1 MEVLTL
7 ILAIAALV
15 IAVLAYK
22 RAGGIADLKNRVDQI
37 ASVVDVRKS
46 VDALVAA
53 TDILKEKTA
62 EAIGKLEAT
71 VKREKREEKPPE
83 AEPAKRAQEP
93 GRRLPPATEDFQS
106 ELDKVFAAAQ
116 EEGKPF
122 VEVKSGDLHRS
133 VGGYPGPNHRIPL
146 CCTVMKRNMK
156 PGDEILRQP
165 PSGLG
170 ATLTIRFEL
179 PR

>member
-22 RAGGIADLKNRVDQI
+22 RAGGMADLKKRADQI
-37 ASVVDVRKS
+37 ASAIDIRKS
-46 VDALVAA
+46 VDALVAT
-53 TDILKEKTA
+53 TDTLKEKTA

-71 VKREKREEKPPE
+71 VKREKREGKPPE
-83 AEPAKRAQEP
+83 AEPAKKLEE
-93 GRRLPPATEDFQS
+93 RRLPPTTEDFQR
-106 ELDKVFAAAQ
+106 ELDKVFAKAQ
-116 EEGKPF
+116 QEGKPF
-122 VEVKSGDLHRS
+122 IEVKSGDLHRS

-146 CCTVMKRNMK
+146 CCTVMKRTMK

>member
-7 ILAIAALV
+7 ILAIAAMV
-15 IAVLAYK
+15 IAILAYK
-22 RAGGIADLKNRVDQI
+22 RAGGMADLKKRVDQI
-37 ASVVDVRKS
+37 ASGVDLRKS
-46 VDALVAA
+46 VDALVAT
-53 TDILKEKTA
+53 TDTLREKTA

-83 AEPAKRAQEP
+83 AEPAKKPAE
-93 GRRLPPATEDFQS
+93 RRLPPTTEDFQA

-116 EEGKPF
+116 QEGKPF
-122 VEVKSGDLHRS
+122 IEVKSGDLHRS
-133 VGGYPGPNHRIPL
+133 VGGYPGRNHRIPL

-156 PGDEILRQP
+156 PGDEILQQP
-165 PSGLG
+165 RSGLG

>member
-15 IAVLAYK
+15 IAILAYK
-22 RAGGIADLKNRVDQI
+22 RAGGIADVKKRVDQI
-37 ASVVDVRKS
+37 ASAIDVRKS

-53 TDILKEKTA
+53 TDTLKEKTA

-83 AEPAKRAQEP
+83 AEPAKKPED
-93 GRRLPPATEDFQS
+93 RRLPPTTEDFQS
-106 ELDKVFAAAQ
+106 ELDKVFAKAQ
-116 EEGKPF
+116 QEGKPF
-122 VEVKSGDLHRS
+122 IEVKSGDLHRS

-146 CCTVMKRNMK
+146 CCTVMKRTMK

-170 ATLTIRFEL
+170 ATLAIRFEL

>member
-22 RAGGIADLKNRVDQI
+22 RAGGMADLKKRVDQI
-37 ASVVDVRKS
+37 ASAVDVRKS
-46 VDALVAA
+46 VAALVA
-53 TDILKEKTA
+53 TSDILKEKTA
-62 EAIGKLEAT
+62 EAITKLEAT
-71 VKREKREEKPPE
+71 VKREKREEKSPE
-83 AEPAKRAQEP
+83 AEPAKKPED
-93 GRRLPPATEDFQS
+93 RRLPLTTEDFQS
-106 ELDKVFAAAQ
+106 ELDKLFATAQ
-116 EEGKPF
+116 EEGKQF

-133 VGGYPGPNHRIPL
+133 VGGYPGPNHRIPV

-156 PGDEILRQP
+156 PGDEILQQP
-165 PSGLG
+165 PSGTG
-170 ATLTIRFEL
+170 ATLIIRYRL